1 MNKIFD
7 CFSYWDEDLLLDL
20 RLHLL
25 NNIVDYFVIV
35 ESNKTWQNNYKELK
49 FNINKFK
56 KFKNKILYIP
66 VTDMPDG
73 PNPWER
79 EHFQRNCI
87 IRGLKNSK
95 DDYFIIISD
104 ADEIP
109 NPKKITDSSEFC
121 HITNLPPA
129 SWHDFRIRAHNAV
142 GYSEWSEASDKVRT
156 ADAPYLG
163 TFLKFCSFFF

>member
-20 RLHLL
+20 RFHLL

-56 KFKNKILYIP
+56 KFKNKILYVP

-95 DDYFIIISD
+95 DDDFIIISD

-109 NPKKITDSSEFC
+109 NPKKITKFDPKK
-121 HITNLPPA
+121 NLQPL
-129 SWHDFRIRAHNAV
+129 I
-142 GYSEWSEASDKVRT
+142 K
-156 ADAPYLG
+156 
-163 TFLKFCSFFF
+163 SFFIIKLICLTRQNQIGLGPKFV